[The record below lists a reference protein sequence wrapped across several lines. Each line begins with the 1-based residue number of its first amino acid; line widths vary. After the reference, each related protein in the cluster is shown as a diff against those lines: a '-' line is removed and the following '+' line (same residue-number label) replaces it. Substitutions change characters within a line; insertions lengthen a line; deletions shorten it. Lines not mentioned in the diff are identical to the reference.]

1 VNGVA
6 ALAGGA
12 PPPNDE
18 SFAVGLPGLAALREQ
33 VTRKGHE
40 CGLTN
45 QRINDLVLVANELT
59 SNVVRHGGGT
69 GSMRLWHD
77 ENSVYCQVS
86 DAGSGMAD
94 PAGVGR
100 QPSRPDAV
108 TGRGLWMI
116 RQLAD
121 EVRIDSG
128 PTGTTVTVRV
138 ARAAR

>member
-40 CGLTN
+40 CGLAN
-45 QRINDLVLVANELT
+45 QRINDLVLIANELT

-77 ENSVYCQVS
+77 DASVYCQVTDS
-86 DAGSGMAD
+86 GSGMAD
-94 PAGVGR
+94 PLGVGR

-138 ARAAR
+138 ARVAR